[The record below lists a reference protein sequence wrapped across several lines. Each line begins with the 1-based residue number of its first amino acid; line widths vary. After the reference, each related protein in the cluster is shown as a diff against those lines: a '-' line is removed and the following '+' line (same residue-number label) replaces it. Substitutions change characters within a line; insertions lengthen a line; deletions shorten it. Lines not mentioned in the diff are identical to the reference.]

1 MNLSR
6 IHSLKETNMM
16 SRSTRSSLFAL
27 VTAGL
32 LTLGATGCFSQD
44 AADVEPF
51 DAEAQS
57 AENDSA
63 EGVTTTLAGELTYL
77 APHEYLVENQAF
89 HVDETA
95 QVLGG
100 INVCPAEDGVDET
113 GYGIVE
119 CSYEE
124 LDAAVQGGTV
134 VLAEVAIV
142 DGFAE
147 SILEYQTDGH
157 GDPESDSADAAPA
170 EGVTTTLEG
179 ELTYLAPHEYLVE
192 NQAFHVDD
200 VTQIFCGNNISPTQ
214 GADESGYATQPCA
227 EVELEAALQEG
238 TVVYAEV
245 VIVDGVAESITEY

>member
-1 MNLSR
+1 
-6 IHSLKETNMM
+6 MM

-63 EGVTTTLAGELTYL
+63 EGVTTTLA
-77 APHEYLVENQAF
+77 
-89 HVDETA
+89 
-95 QVLGG
+95 
-100 INVCPAEDGVDET
+100 
-113 GYGIVE
+113 
-119 CSYEE
+119 
-124 LDAAVQGGTV
+124 
-134 VLAEVAIV
+134 
-142 DGFAE
+142 
-147 SILEYQTDGH
+147 
-157 GDPESDSADAAPA
+157 
-170 EGVTTTLEG
+170 G

>member
-1 MNLSR
+1 
-6 IHSLKETNMM
+6 M
-16 SRSTRSSLFAL
+16 SRSTRSSLLAL
-27 VTAGL
+27 LTAGL
-32 LTLGATGCFSQD
+32 ITLGATGCFSPD
-44 AADVEPF
+44 AIDTEAF

-57 AENDSA
+57 TDGQSAANSA
-63 EGVTTTLAGELTYL
+63 EGVTTTLAGEVTYL
-77 APHEYLVENQAF
+77 APNEYLVENQAF
-89 HVDETA
+89 YVDETT

-113 GYGIVE
+113 GYGTVE

-124 LDAAVQGGTV
+124 LDAALQGGTA

-157 GDPESDSADAAPA
+157 GDPESDSVDAAPA

-192 NQAFHVDD
+192 NQAFYVED
-200 VTQIFCGNNISPTQ
+200 VTQIFCGNNISPTR